1 MSLIEIDKPDAGAM
15 KTEGLQEAA
24 IDNKRFGGYLRR
36 IREERKLSLA
46 AVEKMSHGLPERVT
60 KSHLS
65 RLENGQASPSFAR
78 MYTLC
83 MIYGVPV
90 SALADRFGLCLN
102 KGDEG

>member
-1 MSLIEIDKPDAGAM
+1 M

-46 AVEKMSHGLPERVT
+46 AVEMMSHGLPERVT

-65 RLENGQASPSFAR
+65 RLENGQATPSFAR
-78 MYTLC
+78 MYTLS
-83 MIYGVPV
+83 MIYGIPV
-90 SALADRFGLCLN
+90 SSLADRFGLCFN
-102 KGDEG
+102 KRDED